1 MSEDADSAVAALQ
14 ERVRKAAQDGEA
26 LAITGGGTKSFLGRA
41 PRGTPCSVHAV
52 KGIVHYEPTEL
63 VVTVRAGTGLAELES
78 TLAQSG
84 QMLPFEPP
92 AFGQGATIGGTIA
105 CGLSGP
111 CRPYRGAVRDFV
123 LGVRCIN
130 GKGESLRFGGEV
142 MKNVAGYDVSRLMA
156 GSMGTL
162 GILTEVSLKV
172 LPLPACNQ
180 TRAFEMS
187 GESAIELMTS
197 LLGRSLPVSATAY
210 LDRVL
215 RVRLS
220 GSEAAVS
227 SAAGALG
234 GDLEP
239 EGDAF
244 WSALKEHRLD
254 FFSED
259 SPLWRISLKPQN
271 DVIHFPGK
279 TLIDWGGA
287 QYWVKSDTGFE
298 ALSERV
304 RPYGGYVTGFGG
316 RDQGARSDV
325 PQDSVL
331 KLSRRLKAAFDP
343 AGILNPGRL
352 FAED

>member
-14 ERVRKAAQDGEA
+14 ERVKKAAQDRDA
-26 LAITGGGTKSFLGRA
+26 LCIAGGGTKSFLGRV
-41 PRGTPCSVHAV
+41 PRGTPCSVRAV
-52 KGIVHYEPTEL
+52 KGIVRYEPTEL
-63 VVTVRAGTGLAELES
+63 VVTARAGTGLAELEH

-92 AFGQGATIGGTIA
+92 AFGEGATIGGTIA

-123 LGVRCIN
+123 LGIRCIN
-130 GKGESLRFGGEV
+130 GKGDALRFGGEV

-156 GSMGTL
+156 GAMGTL

-172 LPLPACNQ
+172 LPRPACSQ
-180 TRAFEMS
+180 TRTFEMP
-187 GESAIELMTS
+187 GESAVELMTS

-210 LDRVL
+210 LDGVL
-215 RVRLS
+215 QVRLS
-220 GSEAAVS
+220 GSEAAVNT
-227 SAAGALG
+227 AAGALG
-234 GDLEP
+234 GDVEA
-239 EGDAF
+239 EGDDF

-279 TLIDWGGA
+279 TLIDWGGT

-298 ALSERV
+298 ALSELV

-316 RDQGARSDV
+316 KDQGVGLNAL
-325 PQDSVL
+325 QGSVL
-331 KLSRRLKAAFDP
+331 QLSRRLKAAFDP

-352 FAED
+352 FPED

>member
-1 MSEDADSAVAALQ
+1 MTEDANSAVTALQ
-14 ERVRKAAQDGEA
+14 ERVKKATQDREA
-26 LAITGGGTKSFLGRA
+26 LCIAGGGTKSFLGRVS
-41 PRGTPCSVHAV
+41 RGTPCSVRAIQGV
-52 KGIVHYEPTEL
+52 VHYEPTEL
-63 VVTVRAGTGLAELES
+63 VVTVRAGTRLTELES

-92 AFGQGATIGGTIA
+92 AFGEGATIGGTIA

-111 CRPYRGAVRDFV
+111 SRPYRGAARDFV

-156 GSMGTL
+156 GAMGTL
-162 GILTEVSLKV
+162 GILTEISLKV
-172 LPLPACNQ
+172 LPRPACSQ
-180 TRAFEMS
+180 TRAFEMP
-187 GESAIELMTS
+187 GEPASELMTS
-197 LLGRSLPVSATAY
+197 FLGRSLPVSAAAY
-210 LDRVL
+210 LDGVL

-220 GSEAAVS
+220 GSEAAVNT
-227 SAAGALG
+227 AAGALG
-234 GDLEP
+234 GELEP

-244 WSALKEHRLD
+244 WPALKEHRLD
-254 FFSED
+254 FFAND

-271 DVIHFPGK
+271 DALHFPGK

-287 QYWVKSDTGFE
+287 QYWVKSDAGFE
-298 ALSERV
+298 ALSELA
-304 RPYGGYVTGFGG
+304 RPYGGYVTAFGG

-325 PQDSVL
+325 LQDAVL
-331 KLSRRLKAAFDP
+331 KLNRRLKAAFDP

-352 FAED
+352 FPED

>member
-14 ERVRKAAQDGEA
+14 ERVRKAAQDGEV
-26 LAITGGGTKSFLGRA
+26 LAITGGDTKSFLGRVS
-41 PRGTPCSVHAV
+41 RGTPCSVRAV
-52 KGIVHYEPTEL
+52 QGVVHYEPTEL
-63 VVTVRAGTGLAELES
+63 VVTVRAGTRLTELES

-92 AFGQGATIGGTIA
+92 AFGEGATIGGTIA

-111 CRPYRGAVRDFV
+111 CRPYRGAARDFV

-130 GKGESLRFGGEV
+130 GKGEPLRFGGEV

-156 GSMGTL
+156 GAMGTL
-162 GILTEVSLKV
+162 GILTEISLKV
-172 LPLPACNQ
+172 LPRPACSQ
-180 TRAFEMS
+180 TRTFEMPGGPAS
-187 GESAIELMTS
+187 ELMTS
-197 LLGRSLPVSATAY
+197 FLGRSLPISAAAY
-210 LDRVL
+210 LDGVL

-227 SAAGALG
+227 PAAGALG
-234 GDLEP
+234 GELEA

-244 WSALKEHRLD
+244 WSDLKEHCLD
-254 FFSED
+254 FFSHD

-287 QYWVKSDTGFE
+287 QYWVKSDAGFE
-298 ALSERV
+298 ALSELV
-304 RPYGGYVTGFGG
+304 RPYGGYVTGFDG

-325 PQDSVL
+325 PQDAVM
-331 KLSRRLKAAFDP
+331 KLNRRLKAAFDP

-352 FAED
+352 LPED

>member
-1 MSEDADSAVAALQ
+1 MSEDADSAVAVLQ
-14 ERVRKAAQDGEA
+14 ECVKRAAQDGEA
-26 LAITGGGTKSFLGRA
+26 LAITGGGTKSFLGRVS
-41 PRGTPCSVHAV
+41 RGTPCSVRAV
-52 KGIVHYEPTEL
+52 KGIVRYEPTEL
-63 VVTVRAGTGLAELES
+63 VVTVRAGTGLTELES

-92 AFGQGATIGGTIA
+92 AFGEGATIGGTIA

-111 CRPYRGAVRDFV
+111 CRPYRGAARDFV

-130 GKGESLRFGGEV
+130 GKGDALRFGGEV

-156 GSMGTL
+156 GAMGTL
-162 GILTEVSLKV
+162 GILTEISLKV
-172 LPLPACNQ
+172 LPRPACSQ
-180 TRAFEMS
+180 TRTFEMPDEPAS
-187 GESAIELMTS
+187 KLMTS
-197 LLGRSLPVSATAY
+197 FLGRSLPVSAAAY
-210 LDRVL
+210 LDGVL

-227 SAAGALG
+227 AAAGVLG

-239 EGDAF
+239 QGDAF
-244 WSALKEHRLD
+244 WSQLKEHRLK

-259 SPLWRISLKPQN
+259 SPLWRVSLKPQN
-271 DVIHFPGK
+271 GLMHLPGK
-279 TLIDWGGA
+279 TLIDWGGS
-287 QYWVKSDTGFE
+287 QYWVKSDAGCE
-298 ALSERV
+298 ALIEFV

-316 RDQGARSDV
+316 RDQDARSDV

-331 KLSRRLKAAFDP
+331 KLNQRLKAAFDP

-352 FAED
+352 FPED